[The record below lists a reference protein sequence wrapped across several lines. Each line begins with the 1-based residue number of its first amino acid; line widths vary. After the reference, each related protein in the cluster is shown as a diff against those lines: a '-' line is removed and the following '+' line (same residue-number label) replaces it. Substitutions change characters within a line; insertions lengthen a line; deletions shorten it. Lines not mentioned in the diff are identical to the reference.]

1 MKFRNIKTGE
11 ISEPF
16 FEGEY
21 AYWNDICGI
30 GSRQMLINEFNSLFE
45 PINKLT
51 CRGCNNEL
59 DNCTCNVLTTGKKLK
74 LTTVNSLAIRE
85 LDRRLEAYANTCN
98 LNQAHIKDLERINKS
113 HRIENG
119 ELRERIKE
127 LEELMPTKD
136 EATFGIC
143 SFHLY
148 DSGVCMQNCPFYK
161 KQINPMEH
169 CKGWSLSRDF
179 SIKERLTSKLQKV
192 IGE

>member
-51 CRGCNNEL
+51 CRGCNKEL
-59 DNCTCNVLTTGKKLK
+59 DSCTCNVLTTGK
-74 LTTVNSLAIRE
+74 TTESDASIIKIIELVDELEQQDIR
-85 LDRRLEAYANTCN
+85 
-98 LNQAHIKDLERINKS
+98 IKDLERINES

-127 LEELMPTKD
+127 LEYKIDVL
-136 EATFGIC
+136 EAMVNTI
-143 SFHLY
+143 
-148 DSGVCMQNCPFYK
+148 SG
-161 KQINPMEH
+161 
-169 CKGWSLSRDF
+169 R
-179 SIKERLTSKLQKV
+179 
-192 IGE
+192 

>member
-59 DNCTCNVLTTGKKLK
+59 DNCTCDVLTT
-74 LTTVNSLAIRE
+74 
-85 LDRRLEAYANTCN
+85 DRPESLEAKVLRDEIKN
-98 LNQAHIKDLERINKS
+98 LRLIDAS

-119 ELRERIKE
+119 ELRERITE
-127 LEELMPTKD
+127 LEETALNKD
-136 EATFGIC
+136 EAEALLLALESYVFC
-143 SFHLY
+143 LY
-148 DSGVCMQNCPFYK
+148 GNK
-161 KQINPMEH
+161 KLPD
-169 CKGWSLSRDF
+169 WAA
-179 SIKERLTSKLQKV
+179 KLQK
-192 IGE
+192 IIDKKG

>member
-51 CRGCNNEL
+51 CRGCNKEL
-59 DNCTCNVLTTGKKLK
+59 DNCTCNVLTT
-74 LTTVNSLAIRE
+74 
-85 LDRRLEAYANTCN
+85 DRPESLEAKVLRDEIKN
-98 LNQAHIKDLERINKS
+98 LRLINES
-113 HRIENG
+113 HQKLNG

-127 LEELMPTKD
+127 LEELMPTKEESMWLLD
-136 EATFGIC
+136 RIGIAKYFIVNH
-143 SFHLY
+143 S
-148 DSGVCMQNCPFYK
+148 V
-161 KQINPMEH
+161 IA
-169 CKGWSLSRDF
+169 
-179 SIKERLTSKLQKV
+179 KLQK
-192 IGE
+192 IIDKRG

>member
-59 DNCTCNVLTTGKKLK
+59 DNCTCNVLTTRKEQTEELK
-74 LTTVNSLAIRE
+74 LIDEDERLRASLISDYHYAEIKDVIKDACQFQLDEDQLVVNN
-85 LDRRLEAYANTCN
+85 LEA
-98 LNQAHIKDLERINKS
+98 
-113 HRIENG
+113 ENG
-119 ELRERIKE
+119 KLRERIKE
-127 LEELMPTKD
+127 L
-136 EATFGIC
+136 
-143 SFHLY
+143 
-148 DSGVCMQNCPFYK
+148 
-161 KQINPMEH
+161 
-169 CKGWSLSRDF
+169 
-179 SIKERLTSKLQKV
+179 
-192 IGE
+192 